1 MGEVRALKR
10 SYVITRSQRAIRV
23 EAIATFAVSESLPT
37 MCHNGHLPLNDTLQ
51 MCRLLH
57 GNGQTEGDHSPSRR
71 RLVCWSPGLR

>member
-37 MCHNGHLPLNDTLQ
+37 MCHI
-51 MCRLLH
+51 R
-57 GNGQTEGDHSPSRR
+57 
-71 RLVCWSPGLR
+71 

>member
-37 MCHNGHLPLNDTLQ
+37 MTHIRAEKKLPDA
-51 MCRLLH
+51 
-57 GNGQTEGDHSPSRR
+57 P
-71 RLVCWSPGLR
+71 